1 MWNLSVTARNL
12 ILGVFGFLLMIS
24 LSGCRQ
30 ISSDPADYEKN
41 VSSYGA
47 WEVRATW
54 VWETAGERMM
64 TIRGLGSWRNEGE
77 LFRLKEQ
84 MTSTSITTSNES
96 GYLMLE
102 DGTKYSISSPEA
114 RIRVE
119 RSLFNALDP
128 LKLANYHRVDLKVD
142 GDVLVG
148 EGPCRNSRPSCRF
161 SIELHVDSAYRPV
174 QVRTE
179 MRIGDQSE
187 IVNWAYGKDLAIA
200 W

>member
-1 MWNLSVTARNL
+1 MWKIGKRARGL
-12 ILGVFGFLLMIS
+12 VQVIFGLLLVIS
-24 LSGCRQ
+24 LSGCRE
-30 ISSDPADYEKN
+30 ISSDPSIYDRN

-54 VWETAGERMM
+54 VWESAGERMM
-64 TIRGLGSWRNEGE
+64 TIRGLGTWRNKGE

-102 DGTKYSISSPEA
+102 DGTKYSINSPEA

-119 RSLFNALDP
+119 RSMFNALDP
-128 LKLANYHRVDLKVD
+128 LKLAAWHRVDLTVD
-142 GDVLVG
+142 GNALIG
-148 EGPCRNSRPSCRF
+148 EGPCRNSKPGCRF
-161 SIELHVDSAYRPV
+161 SIALRIDSAHRPV

-179 MRIGDQSE
+179 MKIGDQSE
-187 IVNWAYGKDLAIA
+187 IIDWTYGKDLSIA